1 MRRRLARHQRLAKK
15 HHWHIDHLRAQA
27 DYVAGIPV
35 RSSDDLECEIAGALS
50 AVADWQVPGF
60 GCSDCAC
67 GSHLFGMAE
76 NPFRARR
83 FSATLLRFRMGS
95 LEQKLA
101 GRTPASTA
109 IRAFPG

>member
-60 GCSDCAC
+60 GCSDCDC
-67 GSHLFGMAE
+67 VSHLFGMAE
-76 NPFRARR
+76 DPFRTRR
-83 FSATLLRFRMGS
+83 FSEVLLRFRMGR
-95 LEQKLA
+95 LEEELSRRQSA
-101 GRTPASTA
+101 PR
-109 IRAFPG
+109 